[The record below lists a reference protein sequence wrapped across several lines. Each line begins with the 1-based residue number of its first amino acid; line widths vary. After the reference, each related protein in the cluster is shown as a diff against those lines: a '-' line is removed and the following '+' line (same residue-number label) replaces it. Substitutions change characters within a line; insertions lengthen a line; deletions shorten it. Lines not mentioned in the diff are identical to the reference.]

1 MMECLERQRI
11 ARMLHDVPR
20 PAVPGQG
27 HQMFGMSDFRRLPYA
42 APLYAA
48 LDLGTHNCR
57 LMVAAPAG
65 RGFRVIDSFSRVVR
79 LGEGLHHTGR
89 LGQDAMARTAD
100 ALRACAL
107 RMRRAGLKKYT
118 AIATEACRRAENGL
132 AFLDGIRD
140 ETGLSISIIS
150 AREEAELAL
159 TSCASLLHD
168 GRFSPLRERAL
179 LFDIGGGSTE
189 IAWVRTDHAR
199 ARQSLIGYLS
209 LPMGVITISEQ
220 LGDSAFTPGGYR
232 HMVAMVRAQL
242 EAFEDVHCIRR
253 EIACGNVVLMGTSGT
268 VTTLAS
274 VALGQVRYDR
284 SMIDGAT
291 LSMTQ
296 ALKVIRRLNG
306 MDRAGLSGHVGIG
319 PDRARYIMAGCAIFE
334 AIQQAWQVP
343 EVVVADRGLRDGM
356 LLRMIDRSS
365 RIALQPVPSSF
376 SPVRHKL
383 RPTNG
388 PLHETT
394 TSRP

>member
-1 MMECLERQRI
+1 
-11 ARMLHDVPR
+11 MLHNVPH
-20 PAVPGQG
+20 PAAQEQG
-27 HQMFGMSDFRRLPYA
+27 QMFGMSDFRQPSCS

-79 LGEGLHHTGR
+79 LGEGLHRTGR
-89 LGQDAMARTAD
+89 LGHAAMERTAE
-100 ALRACAL
+100 ALRTCVA
-107 RMRRAGLKKYT
+107 RMRRAGLRKYA
-118 AIATEACRRAENGL
+118 AIATEACRRAENGP
-132 AFLDGIRD
+132 AFLEAIRH

-168 GRFSPLRERAL
+168 GRFSPLRGRAL

-189 IAWVRTDHAR
+189 IAWVRTDHVR
-199 ARQSLIGYLS
+199 TRQSLIGYLS
-209 LPMGVITISEQ
+209 LPMGVITMSEQ
-220 LGDSAFTPGGYR
+220 MGDAAFTPDGYA
-232 HMVAMVRAQL
+232 AMIAMTRARL
-242 EAFEDVHCIRR
+242 EEFEKVHCIRR
-253 EIACGNVVLMGTSGT
+253 EIAGGNVLMMGTSGT

-284 SMIDGAT
+284 ATVDGAT
-291 LSMTQ
+291 LPMNR
-296 ALKVIRRLNG
+296 ALEVIRTLNR
-306 MDRAGLSGHVGIG
+306 MDLAGLSAHVGIG

-356 LLRMIDRSS
+356 LLRMIGRNS
-365 RIALQPVPSSF
+365 RIAFQPVPPSF
-376 SPVRHKL
+376 SHVRPRM
-383 RPTNG
+383 RPTSD
-388 PLHETT
+388 TFA
-394 TSRP
+394 